1 MSASKSCQIVLS
13 GSHSS
18 NKNLC
23 NLCICINEEIH
34 RNSISKYHILLCAQ
48 QPQPFHHLS
57 TLHNAEG
64 RKTTAFVGG
73 VRGLGWPRGDPC
85 AMLRGYKWNGRFF
98 SPKLSNFFVGHNKVI
113 QLMFFSQVSP
123 GLYSAICWMFWSL
136 GCMLIFFGEAL
147 KDTHVWTVF
156 QCDEALPPRGK
167 FCVNHWQP
175 VFDHV
180 NHGVYDNMVALRK
193 TNMDTQ
199 DDGLEKPSR
208 LNLLVW

>member
-1 MSASKSCQIVLS
+1 MERQ
-13 GSHSS
+13 
-18 NKNLC
+18 
-23 NLCICINEEIH
+23 
-34 RNSISKYHILLCAQ
+34 
-48 QPQPFHHLS
+48 
-57 TLHNAEG
+57 
-64 RKTTAFVGG
+64 
-73 VRGLGWPRGDPC
+73 
-85 AMLRGYKWNGRFF
+85 FF
-98 SPKLSNFFVGHNKVI
+98 PKLSNFFVGHTVI
-113 QLMFFSQVSP
+113 QLMLFHKFPRTLLSNLLDVLEF
-123 GLYSAICWMFWSL
+123 GMYVD
-136 GCMLIFFGEAL
+136 FFGEAL